1 MNIIEYVE
9 KFYNTNL
16 KKENKLTYD
25 KAFMYWRERLCEK
38 CMYIF
43 KWDGL
48 PEEIE
53 QKEIEY
59 PLIFF
64 GYGGFL
70 KDGKYLSCRVGLHG
84 VTDYPDEFTTMIYA
98 TPLHNGSR
106 KIGVNS
112 VLISN
117 DSNRTALIELVDY
130 YAHML
135 AHASLTFQ
143 SVLINC
149 RATAMIGVSN
159 SLEEDSVKAYYNALE
174 DGKSAVVQ
182 DSESLNSFLGSENI
196 KKISDMMINTSS
208 LRDCYDCTDLLLK
221 SFYSDIG
228 VSKQGTKRERL
239 ITSEVNEDNE
249 YRLFNIWDMLECR
262 KKACE
267 QINKI
272 FGLNMSV
279 EISNEWKGDVFNE
292 SI

>member
-1 MNIIEYVE
+1 MNIIEYAE

-70 KDGKYLSCRVGLHG
+70 KDGKFLSCRVGLHG

-106 KIGVNS
+106 KIGLDS

-149 RATAMIGVSN
+149 RATNMIGVSN
-159 SLEEDSVKAYYNALE
+159 SQEAESVKAFYNALE
-174 DGKSAVVQ
+174 DGKTAVVQ
-182 DSESLNSFLGSENI
+182 DTDNLNAFIGAENI
-196 KKISDMMINTSS
+196 RKVADNVITTSA
-208 LRDCYDCTDLLLK
+208 LRDCYDSVDLLLK
-221 SFYSDIG
+221 SFYADIG
-228 VSKQGTKRERL
+228 VSKQGDKKERL
-239 ITSEVNEDNE
+239 ITDEVAEENGL
-249 YRLFNIWDMLECR
+249 RLFNIWDMYECR

-272 FGLNMSV
+272 FNLNVSV
-279 EISNEWKGDVFNE
+279 EISKEWRGVDYE